1 MSTLGIQ
8 PTDHVR
14 ARPPSIVSALSD
26 SRPLESRY
34 QRPESSAAASSS
46 SHRNTSRIDTTVTN
60 VRIARPERDFVA
72 PESKSHDVKSSVG
85 GAEEEH
91 EVRPIETRGKTK
103 AEIMREWRKSQGKT
117 PRDTDLLL
125 RDMLYLL
132 QGIDGKYA
140 RFAKKSRF
148 ERQKQVNP
156 YLVDKPMQRPGAR
169 VDKGKGKEV
178 EVLADDEEI
187 RGIDFVDPDGEP
199 HYVSPSLQ
207 MIIVQLAELG
217 VLYRRVF
224 NYIQSKQDPSR
235 QDPLQ
240 EASMTEQSLCHC
252 LERQLA
258 DYLQLLATLEEEMHK
273 DSAIM
278 PGVKSGDS
286 VDASSLPAS
295 SLVVQQV
302 PTESSGMTFQKL
314 ALWADE
320 YILKVRLMSS
330 VVAEAKKSRGGAL
343 VSSIYVFTSHG
354 DPFTRD
360 FSNQILEEVSK
371 PFFLSLQRWI
381 SSGVLHDPFNE
392 FFVQVNPDTMG
403 QHFGRAALRDD
414 MGFGYGGDTAS
425 RHDIAYTLWE
435 KRYIFRKEMLP
446 TFLNEDFGKKI
457 FSTGKSINFI
467 RYGCRD
473 SGWEATE
480 AQLAEVRK
488 VLTHNDIA
496 GLESTIDVTYK
507 IASKRLLDIFFDQ
520 YHLMDHLQ
528 AIKRYILLSA
538 GDFAELLHRN
548 LSPRLD
554 RPASKLLRHHLTT
567 DIETAIQESNA
578 RLESPEILQRL
589 DARLQTAKPSDS
601 GWDCFALEYK
611 VEAPINAVL
620 DDKALTS
627 YEHLFNH
634 LWRLRRVSTK
644 LQGNWLTHTF
654 AIRRF
659 KHLRDFVRVWH
670 QCNVVQ
676 AQMVHFMS
684 ELQAFCHL
692 EGIAAPWS
700 EFVAFTEKRSG
711 DLDEL
716 IAAHRAYL
724 KAMSSKVLLRSKNR
738 DEEALFDVI
747 ETALSKI
754 MSFAE
759 MSNQLYQ
766 LTVRESA
773 RLDNKKMVERGI
785 IPASGGDNAE
795 QIKQE
800 RELLER
806 RLRRC
811 GDDFKSTLQELVYG
825 LGTHSNSEV
834 KFLGLRLSFNDVY
847 TMRKAKSKPA
857 VKADTRMQNPR

>member
-1 MSTLGIQ
+1 MINVLEAR
-8 PTDHVR
+8 TDGY
-14 ARPPSIVSALSD
+14 
-26 SRPLESRY
+26 SRY
-34 QRPESSAAASSS
+34 QRPGSSAEASTSS
-46 SHRNTSRIDTTVTN
+46 YPSRSNMDTTVREIRRT
-60 VRIARPERDFVA
+60 RPE
-72 PESKSHDVKSSVG
+72 SHDAPPDSELPQAIPHAGQQSNINVT
-85 GAEEEH
+85 
-91 EVRPIETRGKTK
+91 PIDTRAKTK
-103 AEIMREWRKSQGKT
+103 AQIMREWRQSQGQT

-148 ERQKQVNP
+148 EKQKELNP
-156 YLVDKPMQRPGAR
+156 YLVDQTMPRPGAR
-169 VDKGKGKEV
+169 DDKGKGKQVE

-187 RGIDFVDPDGEP
+187 RGIDFVDPDGQP

-224 NYIQSKQDPSR
+224 NYMQSKQDPSI
-235 QDPLQ
+235 QDPLH
-240 EASMTEQSLCHC
+240 EASMTEQSLCHF
-252 LERQLA
+252 LENELA
-258 DYLQLLATLEEEMHK
+258 NYLQLLATLENEMHK
-273 DSAIM
+273 DDAVM
-278 PGVKSGDS
+278 PGGKRHDQPEESAQNV
-286 VDASSLPAS
+286 S

-314 ALWADE
+314 AIWADE
-320 YILKVRLMSS
+320 FILKVRLMSS

-343 VSSIYVFTSHG
+343 VSAIYVFTSHG

-371 PFFLSLQRWI
+371 PFFLSLHRWI

-392 FFVQVNPDTMG
+392 FFVQVNPETAG
-403 QHFGRAALRDD
+403 QHFGRAVLRDD
-414 MGFGYGGDTAS
+414 MGFGYRGDVSS
-425 RHDIAYTLWE
+425 RNDIAYTLWE

-473 SGWEATE
+473 SGWEETE
-480 AQLAEVRK
+480 AQLADVRK

-496 GLESTIDVTYK
+496 GLESTIDLTYK

-528 AIKRYILLSA
+528 AVKRYILLSA

-578 RLESPEILQRL
+578 RFESPEILQRL
-589 DARLQTAKPSDS
+589 DARLQTAKPTDS

-620 DDKALTS
+620 DDKALAS

-644 LQGNWLTHTF
+644 LQSNWITHTF
-654 AIRRF
+654 AIRRY
-659 KHLRDFVRVWH
+659 KHLKEFVRVWH
-670 QCNVVQ
+670 QCNIIQ

-692 EGIAAPWS
+692 EGIAVPWS
-700 EFVAFTEKRSG
+700 EFVKFTEKRNG

-716 IAAHRAYL
+716 IAAHRSYL
-724 KAMSSKVLLRSKNR
+724 RAVNSKVLLRSKNR
-738 DEEALFDVI
+738 EEEALFDVI

-754 MSFAE
+754 MNFADL
-759 MSNQLYQ
+759 SNQLYQ

-785 IPASGGDNAE
+785 IPASSGDNAD
-795 QIKQE
+795 QIKQD
-800 RELLER
+800 RDTLER

-811 GDDFKSTLQELVYG
+811 GEDFKSTLQELVYG

-847 TMRKAKSKPA
+847 TMRKAKAKPAAKADSKPQN
-857 VKADTRMQNPR
+857 TR

>member
-1 MSTLGIQ
+1 M
-8 PTDHVR
+8 
-14 ARPPSIVSALSD
+14 LSV
-26 SRPLESRY
+26 LEPRNDGY
-34 QRPESSAAASSS
+34 GRHQRSGSSAAASTS
-46 SHRNTSRIDTTVTN
+46 SHPSRSNVDTTV
-60 VRIARPERDFVA
+60 RDIRRPRPESNDVEADAALPRVM
-72 PESKSHDVKSSVG
+72 PRGSQESNPSVTPG
-85 GAEEEH
+85 DDK
-91 EVRPIETRGKTK
+91 GKTK
-103 AEIMREWRKSQGKT
+103 AEIMREWRQSQGKT

-148 ERQKQVNP
+148 EKQKRLNP
-156 YLVDKPMQRPGAR
+156 YLVDQAFPRPGGAR
-169 VDKGKGKEV
+169 DDKGKGKQV
-178 EVLADDEEI
+178 DEVLADDEEI
-187 RGIDFVDPDGEP
+187 RGIDFVDPDGQP

-224 NYIQSKQDPSR
+224 NYMQRKQDPSI
-235 QDPLQ
+235 QDPLN
-240 EASMTEQSLCHC
+240 EASMTEQSLCHF
-252 LERQLA
+252 LENELA
-258 DYLQLLATLEEEMHK
+258 NYLQLLATLENEMHK
-273 DSAIM
+273 DAAVM
-278 PGVKSGDS
+278 PKPKRDDEREGTP
-286 VDASSLPAS
+286 PAVS

-302 PTESSGMTFQKL
+302 PTESSRMTFQKL
-314 ALWADE
+314 AIWADE

-343 VSSIYVFTSHG
+343 VSAIYVFTSHG

-360 FSNQILEEVSK
+360 FSNRILEEVSK
-371 PFFLSLQRWI
+371 PFFLSLHRWI

-392 FFVQVNPDTMG
+392 FFVQVNPETAG

-414 MGFGYGGDTAS
+414 MGFGYRGDVSS
-425 RHDIAYTLWE
+425 RNDIAYTLWE

-473 SGWEATE
+473 SGWEETE
-480 AQLAEVRK
+480 AQLADVRK

-496 GLESTIDVTYK
+496 GLESTIDLTYK

-528 AIKRYILLSA
+528 AVKRYILLSA

-578 RLESPEILQRL
+578 RFESPEILQRL
-589 DARLQTAKPSDS
+589 DARLQTAKPTDS

-620 DDKALTS
+620 DDKALTA

-644 LQGNWLTHTF
+644 LQSNWLTHTF
-654 AIRRF
+654 AIRRY
-659 KHLRDFVRVWH
+659 KHLKEFVRAWH
-670 QCNVVQ
+670 QCNIIQ

-692 EGIAAPWS
+692 EGIAVPWS
-700 EFVAFTEKRSG
+700 EFVEFTEKRSG

-716 IAAHRAYL
+716 IAAHRSYL
-724 KAMSSKVLLRSKNR
+724 RAVSSKVLLRSKNR
-738 DEEALFDVI
+738 EEEALFDVI
-747 ETALSKI
+747 ETALNKI
-754 MSFAE
+754 MNFADL
-759 MSNQLYQ
+759 SNQLYQ

-785 IPASGGDNAE
+785 IPASSGDNAE
-795 QIKQE
+795 EIRQD
-800 RELLER
+800 RDTLER

-811 GDDFKSTLQELVYG
+811 GEDFKTTLQELVYG

-847 TMRKAKSKPA
+847 TMRKVKAKPAKTESKPQTA
-857 VKADTRMQNPR
+857 R